1 MRPGIS
7 KTDIFLHTL
16 KSRAKSSHICSM
28 VLIVMSSG
36 LCYLEVSLIFKK
48 TIYCEVGWTLNDS
61 LSHIPIRDGL
71 QSWLTYQRWTVELTD
86 LSVMDCRVDWLIRD
100 ELWSGLTYQLL
111 TVELTNLSVMDCGD
125 DWPISYWLWSGLP
138 PCILGLTTQVSIQIL
153 ILIDCWQKT
162 RNFLPHNVWYAL
174 TIYTL
179 DLKS

>member
-1 MRPGIS
+1 MDCRVDWLMSDDLWTGLTYQLWTVEL
-7 KTDIFLHTL
+7 TDL
-16 KSRAKSSHICSM
+16 SVMDCG
-28 VLIVMSSG
+28 VDWLITCYG
-36 LCYLEVSLIFKK
+36 L
-48 TIYCEVGWTLNDS
+48 W
-61 LSHIPIRDGL
+61 
-71 QSWLTYQRWTVELTD
+71 SWLTYQWWTVELTD